1 MTAFALRILRMTITV
16 RFFGPAVDLAG
27 TQSASLDL
35 SAGDTVGRVAGV
47 LAERHPKLGAAVGI
61 RLAVNQRFVALS
73 HVLADGD
80 EVAVIPPVS
89 GG

>member
-1 MTAFALRILRMTITV
+1 MNISV
-16 RFFGPAVDLAG
+16 RFFGPAVEMTGEHATSLAL
-27 TQSASLDL
+27 QP
-35 SAGDTVGRVAGV
+35 GDTVGRVAGM

-61 RLAVNQRFVALS
+61 RLAVNHRFVALS
-73 HVLADGD
+73 HVLAEGD

>member
-1 MTAFALRILRMTITV
+1 MTVTV
-16 RFFGPAVDLAG
+16 RFCGPAVDLAG
-27 TQSASLDL
+27 TASTTLAL
-35 SAGDTVGRVAGV
+35 EAGDSLGQLAGV
-47 LAERHPKLGAAVGI
+47 LAERYPRLGAALGI

-73 HVLADGD
+73 QTLADGD

>member
-1 MTAFALRILRMTITV
+1 MTIHV

-27 TQSASLDL
+27 TASASIALEP
-35 SAGDTVGRVAGV
+35 GDTLGRLAGV
-47 LAERHPKLGAAVGI
+47 LAERYPKLGAALGV

-73 HVLADGD
+73 HALAEGD

>member
-1 MTAFALRILRMTITV
+1 MTITV

-27 TQSASLDL
+27 EHSTSLVL
-35 SAGDTVGRVAGV
+35 QQGDTVGQAAGM
-47 LAERHPKLGAAVGI
+47 LAERYPKLGAALGV
-61 RLAVNQRFVALS
+61 RLAVNHRFVALS
-73 HVLADGD
+73 HALADGD

>member
-1 MTAFALRILRMTITV
+1 MRGFALRIPRMIITV

-27 TQSASLDL
+27 TPSDSLSL
-35 SAGDTVGRVAGV
+35 ETADTVGRVAGL
-47 LAERHPKLGAAVGI
+47 LAERYPKLGAAVGI
-61 RLAVNQRFVALS
+61 RLAVNHRFVALS